1 MTREP
6 KRIVVVRMDPAV
18 YEQMTALGGGNVS
31 RTVEEAVRAWIRR
44 QRRKE
49 APEPST
55 DRRTVAG
62 RKGED

>member
-18 YEQMTALGGGNVS
+18 YDEMTALGGGNVS
-31 RTVEEAVRAWIRR
+31 RTVEEAVRAWVRR
-44 QRRKE
+44 QRRK
-49 APEPST
+49 APIEPVT